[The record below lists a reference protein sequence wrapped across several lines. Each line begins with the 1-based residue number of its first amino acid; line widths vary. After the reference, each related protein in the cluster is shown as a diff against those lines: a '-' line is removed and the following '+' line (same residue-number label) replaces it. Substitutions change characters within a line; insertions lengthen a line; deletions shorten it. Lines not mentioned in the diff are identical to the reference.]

1 MGSGD
6 RPNDA
11 TVLNPIRCLNLQDN
25 TLLANCTRLK
35 DVSSPYEMNLLGSY
49 DDFEGLQD

>member
-11 TVLNPIRCLNLQDN
+11 TVLNPIRRRNLQDN
-25 TLLANCTRLK
+25 TLLANYTQLK
-35 DVSSPYEMNLLGSY
+35 DVSSPNKMNSLGSY